1 MRVTVFALCLKFF
14 EMEGRFPDSAEEIPV
29 EVVDFVARQ
38 VGVRF
43 DVFGGYDWS
52 GRSWKRHRAEIR
64 ARYGSGPGRHV
75 AARCFS
81 PLW

>member
-43 DVFGGYDWS
+43 DVFGG
-52 GRSWKRHRAEIR
+52 
-64 ARYGSGPGRHV
+64 
-75 AARCFS
+75 
-81 PLW
+81 L